1 MRNLQISKS
10 KWIYYDLFLT
20 NYLTMWYNDE
30 NGIQLIYKFRKNIK
44 KEKYRFK
51 KMNFYNKQRMKYVKY
66 NYDFIKIIFIYFK
79 FYYLN
84 LE

>member
-1 MRNLQISKS
+1 
-10 KWIYYDLFLT
+10 
-20 NYLTMWYNDE
+20 
-30 NGIQLIYKFRKNIK
+30 
-44 KEKYRFK
+44 
-51 KMNFYNKQRMKYVKY
+51 MNFYNKQRMKYVKY